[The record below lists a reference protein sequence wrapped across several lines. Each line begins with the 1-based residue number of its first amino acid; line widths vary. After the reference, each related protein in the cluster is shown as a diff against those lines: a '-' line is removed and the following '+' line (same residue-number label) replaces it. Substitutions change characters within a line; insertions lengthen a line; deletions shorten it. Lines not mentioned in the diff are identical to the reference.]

1 MQLDKIDFSNGMWRG
16 LLTAENSGTFPSF
29 SVELNGAVVEGTRIS
44 AGPSDREW
52 VIDIPIPNH
61 AIGDGVYTFLI
72 FVQGNSVPVGSFCI
86 SAGRAME
93 YDLQAEVALLR
104 EELEI
109 LKRAFRRHIHN
120 EG

>member
-72 FVQGNSVPVGSFCI
+72 SFRAIRFQWAVFAYRQAVQ
-86 SAGRAME
+86 
-93 YDLQAEVALLR
+93 
-104 EELEI
+104 
-109 LKRAFRRHIHN
+109 
-120 EG
+120 